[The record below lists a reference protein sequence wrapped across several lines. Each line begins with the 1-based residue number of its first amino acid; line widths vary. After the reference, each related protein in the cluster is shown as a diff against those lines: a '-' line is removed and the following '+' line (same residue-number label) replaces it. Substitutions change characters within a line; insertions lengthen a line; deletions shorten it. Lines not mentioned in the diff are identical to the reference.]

1 MQFYGYII
9 FLQVKLLKG
18 YNMSSKSINLVC
30 IPSSIDP
37 VTYRATFSLVNY
49 IDSSIKP
56 WVTLRDIFPFDRY
69 AKYPYKI
76 SDSPDHLGIIGEFWV
91 SIKKNTKRRDS
102 IAQYIKE
109 LSGTAVIVSV
119 TPKKY
124 SYKSESGEYKNG
136 YSLIFKGIVPF

>member
-1 MQFYGYII
+1 MA
-9 FLQVKLLKG
+9 
-18 YNMSSKSINLVC
+18 SKSVNLIC
-30 IPSSIDP
+30 IPSHIDP
-37 VTYRATFSLVNY
+37 ITYRVVFSLVNY

-56 WVTLRDIFPFDRY
+56 WVTLKDVFPFNPY

-76 SDSPDHLGIIGEFWV
+76 SDSPDHLGIVGEFWL

-109 LSGTAVIVSV
+109 LSGKAVIVSV

-124 SYKSESGEYKNG
+124 SYKSESGEYKIG

>member
-1 MQFYGYII
+1 MA
-9 FLQVKLLKG
+9 
-18 YNMSSKSINLVC
+18 SKSVNLIC
-30 IPSSIDP
+30 IPSHIDP
-37 VTYRATFSLVNY
+37 ITYRVVFSLVNY

-56 WVTLRDIFPFDRY
+56 WVTLKDVFSFNPY

-76 SDSPDHLGIIGEFWV
+76 SDSPDHLGIVGEFWL

-109 LSGTAVIVSV
+109 LSGKAVIVSV

-124 SYKSESGEYKNG
+124 SFKSESGEYKIG